1 MGSVRWLV
9 TLLLHQEVESRQEE
23 SSGHTPNNSLAPI
36 RSYF

>member
-23 SSGHTPNNSLAPI
+23 SSGHTPNNSLPPI